1 MTVVQNCDLVVTFS
15 IPTNQPCPSFSRFAT
30 MLIIHLSKRTMPI
43 LFFYIL
49 PCWLKGTT
57 YPPSLI
63 LCGLKDYTHFLHS
76 SMLTEQQC
84 PSSSSFVH
92 WKQPF
97 PFSSFFLVDL
107 KQMFYPLYSWLEI
120 SCWLK
125 KKLSIVQSFSLTE
138 DDHFQSLVTED
149 YHFQSKLTEENHL
162 LKAYI
167 FTEDNNVH
175 LLQSSLLTEDNVLQ
189 SSLLTKDNVH
199 PLHSSLLVENKNVHP
214 LHSWLKTTMMTEDL
228 VDWKWPCPSSLF
240 LTEDHHAHPLLSWLK
255 LTMPILLVLDWRL
268 PYPSS

>member
-1 MTVVQNCDLVVTFS
+1 MGWKYIIDDGSQFRHWYKKWKHITATFTLKTVTTLFRYNYKSPLNTYQYLTRKIQKPYLILKSSITSMTVVQNCDLVVTFS

-63 LCGLKDYTHFLHS
+63 LCGLKDYTHCLHS

-125 KKLSIVQSFSLTE
+125 KKLSIVQSVS
-138 DDHFQSLVTED
+138 
-149 YHFQSKLTEENHL
+149 LTEENH
-162 LKAYI
+162 
-167 FTEDNNVH
+167 F
-175 LLQSSLLTEDNVLQ
+175 QSS
-189 SSLLTKDNVH
+189 
-199 PLHSSLLVENKNVHP
+199 
-214 LHSWLKTTMMTEDL
+214 
-228 VDWKWPCPSSLF
+228 
-240 LTEDHHAHPLLSWLK
+240 
-255 LTMPILLVLDWRL
+255 
-268 PYPSS
+268 